1 MNGITTQKVTLGQ
14 GSKEFSKKNT
24 RIEFQ
29 KIINYTDQDPEH
41 KKILKRLDAKIC
53 RYKEI
58 YPYEK
63 NIVEI
68 SNDHKY
74 VNASYMHIFFL
85 NSFIASQGPNDN
97 TVDDFWQMCFEKE
110 IKKILMLCKET
121 EDNKKKCSN
130 YWDKDMKANMFENKE
145 TKVLYSDNI
154 IEEKTITIL
163 NKKDG
168 KIKTFPHI
176 QFKEWPDHT
185 TPNIENYVQ
194 LFQKLFDFVGLM
206 KEKEPE
212 KAPKKEKRNEGEKE
226 KEFPILVHCSAG
238 IGRTGVFLTLY
249 AICYEIDKQ
258 IKSRNS
264 DVISF
269 NIFNFV
275 RKLKE
280 MRMFSVENI
289 NQYNFIYKF
298 IEEYLRE
305 KNIPNPIN
313 KIL

>member
-1 MNGITTQKVTLGQ
+1 
-14 GSKEFSKKNT
+14 
-24 RIEFQ
+24 
-29 KIINYTDQDPEH
+29 
-41 KKILKRLDAKIC
+41 
-53 RYKEI
+53 
-58 YPYEK
+58 
-63 NIVEI
+63 
-68 SNDHKY
+68 
-74 VNASYMHIFFL
+74 
-85 NSFIASQGPNDN
+85 
-97 TVDDFWQMCFEKE
+97 
-110 IKKILMLCKET
+110 
-121 EDNKKKCSN
+121 
-130 YWDKDMKANMFENKE
+130 
-145 TKVLYSDNI
+145 
-154 IEEKTITIL
+154 
-163 NKKDG
+163 
-168 KIKTFPHI
+168 
-176 QFKEWPDHT
+176 
-185 TPNIENYVQ
+185 
-194 LFQKLFDFVGLM
+194 M

-313 KIL
+313 KIN